1 MIHQQLIFIVSLKQ
15 SRYFHRKF
23 TKNMKMLRTEN
34 ESNGSW
40 MQQSNILKKQQRSK
54 KSKSESRQLR
64 QTLK

>member
-40 MQQSNILKKQQRSK
+40 MQQSNILKKQ
-54 KSKSESRQLR
+54 
-64 QTLK
+64 